1 VGTVCLVGC
10 CCCWEHSLAVLTLSL
25 VVVVCCCDATLHC
38 SVWNP
43 LFLRTD
49 AAVKALAAE
58 YGVREGEILDRE
70 SDNLATRA
78 VLVETHVIKQTKE
91 FLEQV
96 RALAAWLLGCLAAWL
111 LGCLAAWLLGCL
123 FAWLL
128 DCLAAWLVVRWF
140 LLGFVVEVLPSR
152 HCPLSVPG
160 LLIPAPPP

>member
-1 VGTVCLVGC
+1 M
-10 CCCWEHSLAVLTLSL
+10 
-25 VVVVCCCDATLHC
+25 
-38 SVWNP
+38 
-43 LFLRTD
+43 
-49 AAVKALAAE
+49 KALAAE

-111 LGCLAAWLLGCL
+111 LGCL